1 MSHPVGHMKVLVT
14 SANSRLGKI
23 AAAGLRSTHDVTLTD
38 LPQFVEANDGVV
50 ANDLNH
56 DEATDSL
63 VAGMDAVV
71 FPGIEAHSGDA
82 SWLID
87 HHTRRSYNV
96 LRACVDAGVT
106 HAIYLSTLQLLD
118 DYEERL
124 TVSERWRPLP
134 STGDEIL
141 AVHLGEYVF
150 REYAR
155 EEPISTT
162 ILRLGFPIVDGDR
175 AGANAGGTASLAS
188 DDAGLAINAT
198 VEVGGSGYRLLH
210 IQSPVQNAR
219 YLLGDAELA
228 IGFPD
233 NKESLAAEGTAR

>member
-1 MSHPVGHMKVLVT
+1 MKVLVT

-23 AAAGLRSTHDVTLTD
+23 AAAGLTSAHDVTLTD

-56 DEATDSL
+56 DDATDGL
-63 VAGMDAVV
+63 VSGMDAIV
-71 FPGIEAHSGDA
+71 FPGIEAHAGDA
-82 SWLID
+82 SWLLD

-96 LRACVDAGVT
+96 LRACVDAGVP
-106 HAIYLSTLQLLD
+106 HAIYLSTLLVLD

-124 TVSERWRPLP
+124 TETERWRPLP
-134 STGDEIL
+134 STDDEML

-175 AGANAGGTASLAS
+175 DSANAGGTAALAT

-198 VEVGGSGYRLLH
+198 VEAEGSGYRVLH
-210 IQSPVQNAR
+210 IQSPVPNAR
-219 YLLGDAELA
+219 YLLGDAEAA
-228 IGFPD
+228 IGFPV
-233 NKESLAAEGTAR
+233 AAGEGAAR

>member
-1 MSHPVGHMKVLVT
+1 MKVLVT

-23 AAAGLRSTHDVTLTD
+23 TASGLASAHDLMLTD
-38 LPQFVEANDGVV
+38 LPQFVEPNDDVV

-56 DEATDSL
+56 DEATNSL
-63 VAGMDAVV
+63 IAGMDAVV

-96 LRACVDAGVT
+96 LRACVDLGVQ

-124 TVSERWRPLP
+124 TVTERWRPLP
-134 STGDEIL
+134 STDDEIL

-162 ILRLGFPIVDGDR
+162 ILRLGFPIVEGNR
-175 AGANAGGTASLAS
+175 ASADTAGTAALAM
-188 DDAGLAINAT
+188 DDAGLAINAA
-198 VEVGGSGYRLLH
+198 VVAGGDGYRLLH
-210 IQSPVQNAR
+210 IQSPVSNAR
-219 YLLGDAELA
+219 YLLGGAEQA
-228 IGFPD
+228 IGFP
-233 NKESLAAEGTAR
+233 SLTGEGAAR

>member
-1 MSHPVGHMKVLVT
+1 MSHPVKHMKVLVT

-23 AAAGLRSTHDVTLTD
+23 AAAGLTSAHDVTLTD
-38 LPQFVEANDGVV
+38 LPQFVEPKDGVV
-50 ANDLNH
+50 ANDLSH

-63 VAGMDAVV
+63 IAGMDAVIV
-71 FPGIEAHSGDA
+71 PGIEAHSGDA
-82 SWLID
+82 TWLID

-96 LRACVDAGVT
+96 LQACVDAGVP

-134 STGDEIL
+134 TTDDEIL

-162 ILRLGFPIVDGDR
+162 VLRLGFPIVDGDR
-175 AGANAGGTASLAS
+175 ASAEAAGTAALAT

-198 VEVGGSGYRLLH
+198 VEAGGAGYRLLH
-210 IQSPVQNAR
+210 VQSPVPNAR
-219 YLLGDAELA
+219 YLLGDAETA
-228 IGFPD
+228 IGFPTQAG
-233 NKESLAAEGTAR
+233 EGAAR

>member
-1 MSHPVGHMKVLVT
+1 MKLLVT
-14 SANSRLGKI
+14 SANSRLGQI
-23 AAAGLRSTHDVTLTD
+23 AGKALSATHDVTLTD
-38 LPQFVEANDGVV
+38 LPQFAAAGDGVV

-56 DEATDSL
+56 DEAMDDL
-63 VAGMDAVV
+63 VTGMDVV
-71 FPGIEAHSGDA
+71 IFPGIESHTGDA

-96 LRACVDAGVT
+96 LRACVDAGVP

-134 STGDEIL
+134 STEDEIL

-162 ILRLGFPIVDGDR
+162 ILRLGFPIIDGDR
-175 AGANAGGTASLAS
+175 AGAESVGSAAVAT
-188 DDAGLAINAT
+188 DDVGLAINAT
-198 VEVGGSGYRLLH
+198 VEAGGDGYRLLH
-210 IQSPVQNAR
+210 IQSPVPNAR
-219 YLLGDAELA
+219 YLLGNAELA
-228 IGFPD
+228 IGFPEQ
-233 NKESLAAEGTAR
+233 KESLAGEGAAR

>member
-1 MSHPVGHMKVLVT
+1 MKVLVT

-23 AAAGLRSTHDVTLTD
+23 AAAGLTSAHDVTLTD
-38 LPQFVEANDGVV
+38 LPQFVEPNDGVV

-56 DEATDSL
+56 DEATDGL
-63 VAGMDAVV
+63 ITGMDAVV
-71 FPGIEAHSGDA
+71 VPGIEAHSGDA
-82 SWLID
+82 TWLID

-96 LRACVDAGVT
+96 LRACVDAGVP

-124 TVSERWRPLP
+124 TVTERWRPLP
-134 STGDEIL
+134 STDDEIL

-162 ILRLGFPIVDGDR
+162 VLRLGFPIVDGDR
-175 AGANAGGTASLAS
+175 GAAQSAGTAVLAAI
-188 DDAGLAINAT
+188 DAGLAISAT
-198 VEVGGSGYRLLH
+198 VSVGGEGYRILH
-210 IQSPVQNAR
+210 IQSPVPNAR
-219 YLLGDAELA
+219 YLLGDAEQA
-228 IGFPD
+228 IGYPTLVG
-233 NKESLAAEGTAR
+233 EGAAR